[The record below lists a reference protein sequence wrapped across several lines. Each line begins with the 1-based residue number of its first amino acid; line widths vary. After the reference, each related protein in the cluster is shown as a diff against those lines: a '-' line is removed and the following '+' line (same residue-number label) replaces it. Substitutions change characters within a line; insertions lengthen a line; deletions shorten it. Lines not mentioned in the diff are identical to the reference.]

1 MHTLVNQDKKSV
13 SRHLDSKKTA
23 ASIAL
28 AEWEMSHIHCTKQH
42 ASNSTADVGHSSF
55 SVNYGVK
62 TRPDCRAVTTR
73 RYLWTGSW
81 KRRAL
86 DVGANAA
93 AEKNGVGRTQVK
105 ESNAPAAAVARPATA
120 SIFNPFCAAPF
131 NSAANRRGRG
141 KGEAERGRGE
151 AGREGDSRSG
161 RGSAV
166 PCRDSRV

>member
-1 MHTLVNQDKKSV
+1 MGNEPHTL
-13 SRHLDSKKTA
+13 HKTA
-23 ASIAL
+23 RQQFDCRRRAFFVFSQL
-28 AEWEMSHIHCTKQH
+28 RSK
-42 ASNSTADVGHSSF
+42 NSTGLPCCH
-55 SVNYGVK
+55 
-62 TRPDCRAVTTR
+62 VTTR

-81 KRRAL
+81 KQRAL

-105 ESNAPAAAVARPATA
+105 ESNAPAVAVARPAAA

-131 NSAANRRGRG
+131 NSAADRRGRG

-166 PCRDSRV
+166 PCPSRV